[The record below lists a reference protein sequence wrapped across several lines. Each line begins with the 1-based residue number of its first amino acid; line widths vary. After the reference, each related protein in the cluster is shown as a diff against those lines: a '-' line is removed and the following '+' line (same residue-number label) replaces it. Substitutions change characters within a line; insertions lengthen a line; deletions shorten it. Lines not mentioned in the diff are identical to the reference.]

1 MSETEELTTAI
12 PTLYQRIGVV
22 KASITSLNTHLIEL
36 EIKVHELST
45 LSHTQKLSA
54 KFKSHHYS
62 IIDIILDDDHIDE
75 TMTNKQEKYDY

>member
-12 PTLYQRIGVV
+12 PTLRQGISVV
-22 KASITSLNTHLIEL
+22 KASITQLNTRLTEL
-36 EIKVHELST
+36 EIKVHEPST

-62 IIDIILDDDHIDE
+62 IINTILGDDHVDK
-75 TMTNKQEKYDY
+75 TMTKEQDKYDY